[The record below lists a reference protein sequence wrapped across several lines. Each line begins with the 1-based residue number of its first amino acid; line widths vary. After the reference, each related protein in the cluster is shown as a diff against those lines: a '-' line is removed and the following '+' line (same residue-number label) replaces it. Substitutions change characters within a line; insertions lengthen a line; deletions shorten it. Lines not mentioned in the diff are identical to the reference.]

1 MSTCG
6 LTTLVVG
13 ADAALSEPAR
23 LLREHREVDVVR
35 TATGAGQALREL
47 RMGREPVPDAVVLDV
62 AGGPAAPDGL
72 DVARALARLP
82 EPPAVVLV
90 ADHPDRAV
98 EAFEVGAVDYLLSP
112 VAPRRLDTALWRVRA
127 HVERAR
133 TRRATTDI
141 TDEIVP
147 VELAGRMTLVPRSQV
162 RYVEAQGDYAR
173 LHTRE
178 ATHLVRI
185 PLAVLEERWREAGWV
200 RTHRSYL
207 VDSRQVTACEAG
219 GPGYVVRLGRGRDAV
234 ELPVSRRHLKDVR
247 ARLPE
252 R

>member
-1 MSTCG
+1 MGTCG
-6 LTTLVVG
+6 LTVLVVDAGG
-13 ADAALSEPAR
+13 ALAEPAE
-23 LLREHREVDVVR
+23 LLREHRGVDVVR
-35 TATGAGQALREL
+35 TVPGAAQALREL
-47 RMGREPVPDAVVLDV
+47 RLGREPVPDAVVLAV
-62 AGGPAAPDGL
+62 AGGAEDTDGL

-112 VAPRRLDTALWRVRA
+112 ITQRRLDAALWRVQSC
-127 HVERAR
+127 VERAR

-252 R
+252 Y